1 MDNDF
6 EYLMKLLNQIKVDAP
21 ENKDNVDQSDNN
33 VKSTQEINKKVNQSN
48 DDEKKDQ
55 SKSIDFLYRGH
66 AKESYLLQPLV
77 FRVKEKSE
85 YKIYSYIMTK
95 HYELFKGMKP
105 LEVLSKMQHLGV
117 ATRLLDITKNPLV
130 GIFFAVDSL
139 KPLERTIISDATINN
154 YSSSSENGVKEPNL
168 DTEKKSSDENA
179 ENKPEKAELIVFK
192 CPNREIKNYDSD
204 TVKLL
209 SCLPLLKEENQK
221 KLLADAINEYLIQFF
236 VEHALSKFIYCDDDG
251 RQQLHTFDRL
261 NNNKSLVLK
270 EIVEKITTHIKK
282 IYYLDEK
289 YGSTSHIGIVL
300 RDMGIKGFN
309 KIKDFSEKKEYN
321 ILIKSGKPFYNLTVE
336 LHNNNED
343 KRIFDISR
351 IKITIMIELL
361 PLFGLE
367 FPPIKLSFSFTK
379 GESNDLYPIV
389 VFDAND
395 SYYMF
400 KDQDYIPLNDIT
412 YDILSQ
418 LFSEV
423 LMSINDGSGIYRSKS
438 MEELYQKVKSFYP
451 EFKRCAKPLDLINGV
466 FVYPIVNT
474 DRMRA
479 QKGLF
484 ALYGLSQY
492 WNFQKYMKYQE
503 SKNVGFYPAIRQFIE
518 NNVNAHKWE
527 IRDMEEK
534 IYGID
539 RISIEINKAPELNS
553 ALKELGVDKE
563 TLGCSLETT
572 YYSFIGK

>member
-21 ENKDNVDQSDNN
+21 ENKDDVDQSDNN
-33 VKSTQEINKKVNQSN
+33 VKPTQEINKKVNQSN
-48 DDEKKDQ
+48 DDEKEDQ

-139 KPLERTIISDATINN
+139 KPLERTIVSDATINN
-154 YSSSSENGVKEPNL
+154 YSSSSENGVKETNL

-221 KLLADAINEYLIQFF
+221 KLLADAINEYLIHVF
-236 VEHALSKFIYCDDDG
+236 VEHALSKFLYNDDG
-251 RQQLHTFDRL
+251 RLQFHNFNLL
-261 NNNKSLVLK
+261 NDDKSLILK
-270 EIVEKITTHIKK
+270 EISQKISELLKR
-282 IYYLDEK
+282 IYYFDEE
-289 YGSTSHIGIVL
+289 YGTTNSINLVL
-300 RDMGIKGFN
+300 REIGLKHFR
-309 KIKDFSEKKEYN
+309 EKKEIN
-321 ILIKSGKPFYNLTVE
+321 ILNKSEKSLYQLIVKLTNE
-336 LHNNNED
+336 NED
-343 KRIFDISR
+343 EKLFDVSR
-351 IKITIMIELL
+351 ISIKIIIKFLSSFDMLDNKETEMTIRFNRENTTGFPIAVYDVYDFSCKIGLAVSEYCNKCQYDLL
-361 PLFGLE
+361 
-367 FPPIKLSFSFTK
+367 LSSSSE
-379 GESNDLYPIV
+379 GW
-389 VFDAND
+389 
-395 SYYMF
+395 M
-400 KDQDYIPLNDIT
+400 
-412 YDILSQ
+412 SQ
-418 LFSEV
+418 KV
-423 LMSINDGSGIYRSKS
+423 NPNIYQSKS
-438 MEELYQKVKSFYP
+438 MEELYHKVQSFYP
-451 EFKRCAKPLDLINGV
+451 EFRRCARPLDIINGA

-492 WNFQKYMKYQE
+492 WNFKKYMKYQE

-518 NNVNAHKWE
+518 NNVNAHKGE

-539 RISIEINKAPELNS
+539 RISIDKKKASELNS
-553 ALKELGVDKE
+553 GLKKLGVDKE